1 MLCMQDM
8 EAALATAEQRTRALW
23 AKEAFWRERA
33 LQQVDTS
40 WEARKAATELGQE
53 LSEAYQRLYATE
65 RELEDVSRSNQE
77 NADIATAAIQLIV
90 DTKVP
95 HLPSCCLLIGAAL
108 SAGRS
113 VPASTNEL
121 RGAPRCAASF
131 PEQIRLDEGGMRAE
145 VDAGGNWRHA
155 LPAGRPA
162 QQSGSSC

>member
-1 MLCMQDM
+1 MLCIQDM
-8 EAALATAEQRTRALW
+8 EAAIATAERGIQALF
-23 AKEAFWRERA
+23 AKEKFWRERA

-40 WEARKAATELGQE
+40 WEARKAATQLGQE

-90 DTKVP
+90 DSKVP

-108 SAGRS
+108 SAERS
-113 VPASTNEL
+113 FPESTNEL

-131 PEQIRLDEGGMRAE
+131 PEQICPDEGGMHAE

-155 LPAGRPA
+155 LPAGLPA
-162 QQSGSSC
+162 QRGGAC